1 MNYAELTA
9 AIKDY
14 CENTESAFVAAIPTF
29 VKQAEQRIYRSV
41 NLPVSRKNVKGT
53 INDGNKYLTMPT
65 DFLFPLSL
73 SIYENGEVDSN
84 QIFLLNKD
92 ANFIRATY
100 PNASTTGVPKYY
112 GIFASDVSEG
122 SFILGPTPI
131 ANYSAELH
139 YYYQPASIVTSSTSW
154 LGTNADTVL
163 LYGCLVEAYTYMKG
177 DADMMQLY
185 QQRYQEALVF
195 LKLEAEGRMTG
206 DEYRDGTIRISPQMT
221 PAQ

>member
-1 MNYAELTA
+1 MTYTELTA

-41 NLPVSRKNVKGT
+41 NLPVNRKNQTGDIT
-53 INDGNKYLTMPT
+53 DGNKYLGMPS

-73 SIYENGEVDSN
+73 SIYTEGNVDSN

-100 PNASTTGVPKYY
+100 PNASTEGVPKYY
-112 GIFASDVSEG
+112 GVFDSDT
-122 SFILGPTPI
+122 FILGPTPD
-131 ANYSAELH
+131 NDYSAELH
-139 YYYQPASIVTSSTSW
+139 YYYQPASIVDTSPSW

-163 LYGCLVEAYTYMKG
+163 LYGSLVEAYTYMKG

-185 QQRYQEALVF
+185 QQRYQEALDL
-195 LKLEAEGRMTG
+195 LKMQAEGRMTV
-206 DEYRDGTIRISPQMT
+206 DEYRNGTIRM
-221 PAQ
+221 AVN